1 MASTGRSPTPVQSGN
16 FEDEVDFGGSEPSS
30 PRSTEDDKSH
40 NSTPTA
46 QSCQGSSGKQAAAET
61 SKPVAIKGIILVSE
75 AFTEINAGLVIVLAS
90 RHRSPIPESELVDP
104 DRDPDE
110 LATIAS
116 SATVTML
123 TASYRPPNRP
133 VILKQLFLVDC

>member
-1 MASTGRSPTPVQSGN
+1 MRLTSGDPSHRAHTPTEG
-16 FEDEVDFGGSEPSS
+16 EDE
-30 PRSTEDDKSH
+30 RSH

-46 QSCQGSSGKQAAAET
+46 QSCQESTDKQAAAET
-61 SKPVAIKGIILVSE
+61 SKPVTIKGIILVSE

-90 RHRSPIPESELVDP
+90 RHRSPIPESDLVDP

-116 SATVTML
+116 TTVTML
-123 TASYRPPNRP
+123 TATYRPPNRP
-133 VILKQLFLVDC
+133 VILKQLSLVDC